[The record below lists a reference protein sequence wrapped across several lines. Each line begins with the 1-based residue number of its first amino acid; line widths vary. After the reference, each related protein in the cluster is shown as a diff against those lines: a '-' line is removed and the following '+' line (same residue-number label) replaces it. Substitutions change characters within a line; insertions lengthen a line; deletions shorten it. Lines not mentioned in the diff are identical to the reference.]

1 MEGSRGDP
9 KGPAG
14 RLLRALRVVATA
26 GVSALVLDA
35 HRLLGDRVS
44 SNNDL
49 RVHYRWAVEF
59 VTALHGGD
67 PYPRWMPLANQGL
80 GEPALLFYA
89 PLYYYATALVAW
101 FTRDTWTAMKLVE
114 FVGIWA
120 TGLFA
125 YAALRRFCPP
135 GWSLAGA
142 VVVQAAPM
150 IFMLFHFFNGL
161 PWALSFT
168 AAMAAV
174 AFSLRPNPR
183 RFVDA
188 PLAVALAVVVSTHT
202 LSGLMVLICLPFVN
216 VRHLVGPASSAG
228 RLRPVVAWGLSA
240 LVGIGL
246 TMAYLFPALRAR
258 SLIMSE
264 AWTTEY
270 TYYNAFIF
278 STVTYFLYGMRW
290 MTFQWPLPL
299 VLLGSTIAITWY
311 LVKTRERR
319 DGSWAALTGLAT
331 VAWVSL
337 FLCSELSYPLWA
349 LPSPLKLVQYPH
361 RFLYV
366 TTAVGLVANVACLRR
381 VWSEN
386 YPRRAVL
393 LVALPLVVSVLMTG
407 AMYAKFT
414 MLDARPSGLVG
425 NTVGPHR
432 GLPEYA
438 TRTVGPDWER
448 YVQDGGL
455 ESECAA
461 RQAQCREMSPTGR
474 TRRWR
479 IDVPRAMPL
488 RLPVFAFPAWSL
500 GLDGQPLASTIDQA
514 TGLIAIELPAGRHE
528 VSLTWA
534 GLPSERT
541 GLVLSG
547 VSLALLLGL
556 MAVERS
562 TRAEDISRT

>member
-1 MEGSRGDP
+1 M
-9 KGPAG
+9 A
-14 RLLRALRVVATA
+14 ALI
-26 GVSALVLDA
+26 LHA
-35 HRLLGDRVS
+35 HRLVGDLVS

-49 RVHYRWAVEF
+49 RVHYRWTVEF
-59 VTALHGGD
+59 VTAVRGGD

-89 PLYYYATALVAW
+89 PLYYYATAVVGY

-120 TGLFA
+120 SGLFA
-125 YAALRRFCPP
+125 YAALRRLCPL

-142 VVVQAAPM
+142 VTVQAAPM

-174 AFSLRPNPR
+174 AFSVRPAPR
-183 RFVDA
+183 RVVDV
-188 PLAVALAVVVSTHT
+188 PLAAALAVVVSTHT

-216 VRHLVGPASSAG
+216 VRHLVGPANSAG
-228 RLRPVVAWGLSA
+228 RTRPVIAWGVSA
-240 LVGIGL
+240 LLGVGL
-246 TMAYLFPALRAR
+246 TMVYLFPALRAR
-258 SLIMSE
+258 HLIMSE
-264 AWTTEY
+264 AWVTEY

-278 STVTYFLYGMRW
+278 STVTYVLYGMRW

-299 VLLGSTIAITWY
+299 VLLGSTIAATWY
-311 LVKTRERR
+311 VVKSQERR
-319 DGSWAALTGLAT
+319 DGSWAALAGLVS

-366 TTAVGLVANVACLRR
+366 TTAVGLVANVICLQR

-386 YPRRAVL
+386 YARRVAL
-393 LVALPLVVSVLMTG
+393 LVALPLVGSVLMTG
-407 AMYAKFT
+407 TMYAKFT
-414 MLDARPSGLVG
+414 LVDARPSGIRG
-425 NTVGPHR
+425 DTVGPHR
-432 GLPEYA
+432 GLPEYL

-455 ESECAA
+455 DSECAA
-461 RQAQCREMSPTGR
+461 RRAKCHETAVSGR

-479 IDVPRAMPL
+479 MDAREATTI
-488 RLPVFAFPAWSL
+488 RLPVFAFPAWTV
-500 GLDGQPLASTIDQA
+500 GLDGRALTSTIDQS

-547 VSLALLLGL
+547 VSLGLLMGL
-556 MAVERS
+556 AAMERF
-562 TRAEDISRT
+562 TRAKGGSQT